1 MNIYKSALS
10 YLPAGSAVI
19 VELVGSASDVFLVD
33 DANLR
38 KLERGESYT
47 YYGGHAT
54 ASPVRLAV
62 PSSGTWNVVVIPG
75 GLVRVSTRVFRAA

>member
-1 MNIYKSALS
+1 MNIYKSALG
-10 YLPAGSAVI
+10 YLPAGSAV
-19 VELVGSASDVFLVD
+19 VVDLVGAASDVFLVD
-33 DANLR
+33 NVNLG

-54 ASPVRLAV
+54 KSPVRLGV

-75 GLVRVSTRVFRAA
+75 GSVRVATRVFRAA